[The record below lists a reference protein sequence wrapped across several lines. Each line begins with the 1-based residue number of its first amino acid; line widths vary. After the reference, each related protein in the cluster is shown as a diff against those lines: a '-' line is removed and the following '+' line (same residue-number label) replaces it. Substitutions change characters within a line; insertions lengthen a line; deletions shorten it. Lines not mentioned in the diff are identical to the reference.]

1 MKKII
6 FLLISFFLLSFAN
19 AFAVDEDNS
28 IIDELNK
35 IEAPELNLNLQ
46 SFESCNALEDVMG
59 NYIKSYWENS
69 YKSYYGQPRVLNM
82 MVDDVAFD
90 TLEESAVSSVSAK
103 VSADGLGWGWWDEG
117 FSETNTQVAGVDES
131 DIVKT
136 DGKHIYYYNQS
147 EQAVFISKVWSL
159 EVLKKINLPENF
171 YSPTLYID
179 DNRLVILASGYS
191 QTDYSKRGYWVN
203 RNSKTY
209 TIVYDTSN
217 VESPKLLKLYGSDG
231 NLTKSRKIG
240 NYIYVLSNNY
250 FNIPYYNFKS
260 EDDIEI
266 DINSIIPK
274 KIDISSTSDVSEQNL
289 ILQGKDLP
297 YKVSTGNVAACN
309 EIEYVFPDEETM
321 KKYNFNPSYNIISV
335 INIKDTGAD
344 VKTKVIAGSNSEIY
358 MSVDNLYMTSYMY
371 TPSRWSCPI
380 GASCIAPW
388 FGWDTTNT
396 LVHKLNVS
404 GQNVSYQDSTLIPGQ
419 PLNQYSMDEK
429 DENFR
434 IITSSGWWEDAH
446 TDLYIVDKNL
456 ESVSSLEGLGKW
468 ERFQSSR
475 FIGDKLFLVTFE
487 QIDPLFAIDL
497 SDVKNPTVLGELKIP
512 GYSTYLHPYDDNHLI
527 GIGYDT
533 KVNQWGGTTNDWF
546 KVDLYQVNYDKKC
559 WDAGLSEEEIKKCDT
574 GDYKWIIVKQLQT
587 LTMWENGSYSEAL
600 HNPRMFVWNS
610 AKKTLL
616 IPASLYVND
625 PLQEYQR
632 IDFYNGLLSIEIK
645 PEGITKNAQVTHIDT
660 TWLEEKRSEEC
671 GKYSKIISGEP
682 TCTTLLDGT
691 EYCTAPEKITNTY
704 VPPYCEAGTSLS
716 QYLANKSWQFN
727 QSFVKRALYVW
738 NTVYAISDDKISS
751 HKFGMLSNIK
761 EVNFSE

>member
-59 NYIKSYWENS
+59 DYIKSYWENS

-147 EQAVFISKVWSL
+147 EQAVFISEVWSL

-396 LVHKLNVS
+396 LVHKLNIS

>member
-59 NYIKSYWENS
+59 DYIKSYWENS

-147 EQAVFISKVWSL
+147 EQAVFISEVWSL

-179 DNRLVILASGYS
+179 DNRLVILVSGYS

-396 LVHKLNVS
+396 LVHKLNIS

-660 TWLEEKRSEEC
+660 
-671 GKYSKIISGEP
+671 
-682 TCTTLLDGT
+682 
-691 EYCTAPEKITNTY
+691 
-704 VPPYCEAGTSLS
+704 
-716 QYLANKSWQFN
+716 
-727 QSFVKRALYVW
+727 
-738 NTVYAISDDKISS
+738 
-751 HKFGMLSNIK
+751 

>member
-59 NYIKSYWENS
+59 DYIKSYWENS

-179 DNRLVILASGYS
+179 DNRLVILVSGYS

-396 LVHKLNVS
+396 LVHKLNIS